1 MDKLKSANLIA
12 GIALFTLIAL
22 PILYVLSLPVAFKLM
37 SDDLD
42 ADYSRPF
49 YAPVYSTL
57 SRYPRMLNAYEL
69 WSQRFGMNAH
79 QIEVLNWQ
87 NDADQMIRAGHDP
100 HSLPPYPGT
109 RFVDEIIITEEM
121 QKEWEE
127 LISKRDDK

>member
-1 MDKLKSANLIA
+1 MNKIKSTNLIA
-12 GIALFTLIAL
+12 GSAFFMLVAL
-22 PILYVLSLPVAFKLM
+22 PIVYVLSMPVAFKLM

-42 ADYSRPF
+42 AEYSRPF

-57 SRYPRMLNAYEL
+57 SDSPRLLSTYEM

-109 RFVDEIIITEEM
+109 RFFDEIIITDEEL
-121 QKEWEE
+121 KEWAE
-127 LISKRDDK
+127 LISKRNDE